1 MANTG
6 KNPLQDRNPKKAD
19 AEELYRRGLA
29 LFEGNGVEKDEQEG
43 AYLIAEAAK
52 LGCKEAQDWIDD
64 YTFDDDACVQG
75 ES

>member
-1 MANTG
+1 MG
-6 KNPLQDRNPKKAD
+6 HNPNQED
-19 AEELYRRGLA
+19 AETLFRKGLA
-29 LFEGNGVEKDEQEG
+29 LFNGDGVEKDEQEG

>member
-6 KNPLQDRNPKKAD
+6 KNPLQDRAPKKAD

-52 LGCKEAQDWIDD
+52 LGHEEAQDWIDD